1 MATKKEKK
9 YSKDRG
15 PQDDLD
21 DLKGQIKNMDLPKE
35 ERDRLKAKLEL
46 GSIMDKR
53 LKRYEGKGL
62 NQIRIQESFDKDPI
76 STRTDVIGDDKL
88 SDKEGSF
95 KKGGLVRSGKP
106 KLAKKGWR

>member
-1 MATKKEKK
+1 MPKK

-21 DLKGQIKNMDLPKE
+21 DLNEEIKNMDLPKE

-46 GSIMDKR
+46 GSLMDRRNKR
-53 LKRYEGKGL
+53 PKGSGVNMINL
-62 NQIRIQESFDKDPI
+62 QERWDKNPI
-76 STRTDVIGDDKL
+76 STRTDIIGDDKL

-95 KKGGLVRSGKP
+95 KKGGLVKSGKP
-106 KLAKKGWR
+106 KIAKKGWK

>member
-1 MATKKEKK
+1 MPKK
-9 YSKDRG
+9 YSNDRG

-46 GSIMDKR
+46 GSLMDRRTKR
-53 LKRYEGKGL
+53 PKGSGV
-62 NQIRIQESFDKDPI
+62 NTINVQEKWDK
-76 STRTDVIGDDKL
+76 STNRKTWDTIGDDNL

-95 KKGGLVRSGKP
+95 KKGGLVKSGKP
-106 KLAKKGWR
+106 KIAKKGWK

>member
-1 MATKKEKK
+1 MPKK
-9 YSKDRG
+9 YSNDRG

-62 NQIRIQESFDKDPI
+62 NQIRIQESFDKDPNRK
-76 STRTDVIGDDKL
+76 TWDMIGDDNL

-95 KKGGLVRSGKP
+95 KKGGLVKSGKP
-106 KLAKKGWR
+106 KIAKKGWR